1 MNGLLE
7 GEASF
12 PTFGATLY
20 MRCKGYWTTDMLLPR
35 PSPSSPRNTAQCNVS
50 PRDMH
55 DPSSNGVRARATM
68 PKRSDA
74 TVITG
79 SNSEE
84 EVLYECSFLIGLR
97 LGEYIAALRN
107 LAHPDVA
114 HSEEGAVLQ
123 AKQHSPISSCL
134 SPSPTLLF
142 LFPFSSL
149 SPAED
154 NAPRNCFAPIKKLC

>member
-1 MNGLLE
+1 MASWRERHLSRPLE
-7 GEASF
+7 QHYEMQGMLDGYAVTSAKSVIALKHNPVQRF
-12 PTFGATLY
+12 P
-20 MRCKGYWTTDMLLPR
+20 
-35 PSPSSPRNTAQCNVS
+35 